1 MAVGQ
6 GARDVAVDLS
16 PSSPTYEPSS
26 PTPTY
31 TEVEASMALPPPG
44 LDLPPPVLQ
53 AVPGPSSQA
62 ASTGDGS
69 ASTGAACRSVETLR
83 NSPPPGLQAVSEE
96 AGGIDIVAVEAGI
109 AAIYGAGPKVKGV
122 GEAGGSDCYL
132 SSMAESDSRGD
143 GQQADAQTTAT
154 CRDVPMELS
163 LAGAKVVVAA
173 PLPAES
179 FAGTLLDVLAPEF
192 ALVAKTAIEEG
203 QPPPMWNAPPAKHV
217 PLPLV
222 AAVIHPKAQSSA
234 TADDGASAAAD
245 DEAEISLTATG
256 QDIFGRD
263 KPPRVPAHRGQH
275 KPPPAALD
283 TARPRPCNLILSQP
297 KAKHQRV
304 DPNPPPRVDA
314 KPAAIWFAMP
324 PPQATPPI
332 APPQATP
339 PTETPQATP
348 PTTRA
353 RSRYPWTVHP
363 WRRRNRGNP
372 SADPDDSTQ
381 ENEGRAR
388 TRSC

>member
-1 MAVGQ
+1 M
-6 GARDVAVDLS
+6 
-16 PSSPTYEPSS
+16 
-26 PTPTY
+26 
-31 TEVEASMALPPPG
+31 
-44 LDLPPPVLQ
+44 
-53 AVPGPSSQA
+53 
-62 ASTGDGS
+62 
-69 ASTGAACRSVETLR
+69 
-83 NSPPPGLQAVSEE
+83 
-96 AGGIDIVAVEAGI
+96 
-109 AAIYGAGPKVKGV
+109 
-122 GEAGGSDCYL
+122 
-132 SSMAESDSRGD
+132 
-143 GQQADAQTTAT
+143 
-154 CRDVPMELS
+154 
-163 LAGAKVVVAA
+163 VAA
-173 PLPAES
+173 PLPAQS

-263 KPPRVPAHRGQH
+263 KPPRVPAHRGRY

-283 TARPRPCNLILSQP
+283 TARPRECNLILSQP

-304 DPNPPPRVDA
+304 DPNPPPRADA
-314 KPAAIWFAMP
+314 KPYANWFPMP
-324 PPQATPPI
+324 PPQATQPI

-348 PTTRA
+348 PSTRA
-353 RSRYPWTVHP
+353 RIRYPPWGLPP
-363 WRRRNRGNP
+363 WRKKRGNP

-381 ENEGRAR
+381 GNEGRAR

>member
-1 MAVGQ
+1 
-6 GARDVAVDLS
+6 
-16 PSSPTYEPSS
+16 
-26 PTPTY
+26 
-31 TEVEASMALPPPG
+31 MALPPPG
-44 LDLPPPVLQ
+44 LHAVPEPLTALPPPGLQ

-69 ASTGAACRSVETLR
+69 ASTGAAGRSVETLMAL
-83 NSPPPGLQAVSEE
+83 PPPGLQAVQEE

-132 SSMAESDSRGD
+132 SSMAESYSRGD

-154 CRDVPMELS
+154 WR
-163 LAGAKVVVAA
+163 AGDKVVVAA
-173 PLPAES
+173 PLPDQS

-192 ALVAKTAIEEG
+192 ALVANTAIEEV
-203 QPPPMWNAPPAKHV
+203 QPPPMWKAPPAKHV
-217 PLPLV
+217 PMPLV

-234 TADDGASAAAD
+234 AADDEASAAAD
-245 DEAEISLTATG
+245 DEADISLTATG
-256 QDIFGRD
+256 QDIFGRY
-263 KPPRVPAHRGQH
+263 KPPRVPADRGRY

-283 TARPRPCNLILSQP
+283 AARPRPCNLVLSQP

-324 PPQATPPI
+324 APASPQATPPI

-339 PTETPQATP
+339 PTAPPQATP
-348 PTTRA
+348 PTARA
-353 RSRYPWTVHP
+353 SHSHPWTHP

-372 SADPDDSTQ
+372 SAGSDDSPQ